1 MKKSFLYSVMAL
13 FVCLFAACSQE
24 EIVSDGGQGSNKV
37 SLLVN
42 IPAVGPVSRAANL
55 DVNGYVMRCIMEL
68 VDKDGATIAESRQ
81 TKAVTG
87 GKASFEFTKPAGE
100 FTCLFWADYVKG
112 TDINATDGVIY
123 NAEKLTEV
131 KYKTNKSNE
140 LFNNKAIDAFCG
152 KLASAN
158 ISKGLNVTLKRPFS
172 RIALS
177 KAELIKLGSDLNQ
190 FTASIFGGN
199 NYSVM
204 SSTASAA
211 GNIKNAEI
219 DGEEGAKV
227 ATPITIPS
235 EGDVAFYCYV
245 FPFAGTE
252 KASSI
257 KFANNTT
264 PDVLKTVTITAEQM
278 KTMKTNTAVSL
289 VPDGDTPGSD
299 NITVE
304 IEVDNSFEGETTDP
318 EEPTNPETPE
328 VSELAI
334 GQYLYADGT
343 WGTSTTDAIAIVFHV
358 GKYEGD
364 NGTYPMSTVNGYAV
378 ALKDASEAVKWL
390 GANTFDS
397 TTTLTTVSQDPK
409 SYDGYKNCQSTEV
422 VKDETAF
429 SALAPVAAALNYNV
443 PLGEDK
449 TSGWYLPTVKQL
461 EDIRTNI
468 TAINTAFTA
477 LGSEKATAFVADN
490 YWSCI
495 IATSGKVFRA
505 HFDSANDEYNGT
517 GKASGANSAFYVR
530 AILTF

>member
-24 EIVSDGGQGSNKV
+24 EIVSDGELGSNKV

-68 VDKDGATIAESRQ
+68 VDKDGAAIAESRQ

-112 TDINATDGVIY
+112 TDINATEGVIY

-204 SSTASAA
+204 SATASAA
-211 GNIKNAEI
+211 GNIKNTEV
-219 DGEEGAKV
+219 DGEEGAKI

-235 EGDVAFYCYV
+235 EGNVAFYCYV

-257 KFANNTT
+257 KFANNAT

-289 VPDGDTPGSD
+289 VPDGETPGSD

-304 IEVDNSFEGETTDP
+304 IEVDNSFEGETTEP
-318 EEPTNPETPE
+318 EEPTDPETP
-328 VSELAI
+328 ELAI

-343 WGTSTTDAIAIVFHV
+343 WGTSTTNAIAIVFHA

-378 ALKDASEAVKWL
+378 ALKDASEANKWSDDTWTSAAIT
-390 GANTFDS
+390 GMVQTGSAN
-397 TTTLTTVSQDPK
+397 
-409 SYDGYKNCQSTEV
+409 YDGYAYSKLTQDVNGTAYNQLSP
-422 VKDETAF
+422 VK
-429 SALAPVAAALNYNV
+429 AALEYSV
-443 PLGEDK
+443 SVDAQQ
-449 TSGWYLPTVKQL
+449 TSGWYLPTSHQL
-461 EDIRTNI
+461 KDIYDNLSTI
-468 TAINTAFTA
+468 DPMFEA
-477 LGSEKATAFVADN
+477 LGADAAKFEKAI
-490 YWSCI
+490 YWGSV
-495 IATSGKVFRA
+495 IATSGKVFRLS
-505 HFDSANDEYNGT
+505 FDPEAAT
-517 GKASGANSAFYVR
+517 GEPGNATKASNSNAPQRVR